1 MPGKENRSQTLLN
14 EIAGGLGD
22 VGVFVPLALALVIEN
37 GFDLQGIFLAAG
49 LFYLLSGT
57 WFGIPMPVQPLKA
70 MAAIALASGLSQE
83 VLHVAGIEFGAI
95 MLLLLIPGAA
105 GILQKL
111 FPLPVIRGIQL
122 ALGIILAKTGVS
134 MALGSPPLA
143 MLAAAL
149 FAATL
154 LFIRALPPILPV
166 LAAGVIIAIVRG
178 DPASVAAAG
187 PAAKT
192 LSPVMSLDGLL
203 FPLVALVIPQLGL
216 TVGNSVMATIQTA
229 KDLFRERS
237 RRVTLRSLATSIGIG
252 NVLSP
257 LLGGIPMCHGSGGL
271 TAHYRFGARTGRA
284 TATVGALFLLIALL
298 PGRYSQHVLF
308 GFPLPFLGVP
318 LVIVGVFHALLARKI
333 LVRGNHAAA
342 AVVTA
347 LASVL
352 THNLTAGAA
361 LGLVTF
367 KIQESLVYI
376 LAKRKALRE
385 KYE

>member
-1 MPGKENRSQTLLN
+1 MAVVTG
-14 EIAGGLGD
+14 AG
-22 VGVFVPLALALVIEN
+22 
-37 GFDLQGIFLAAG
+37 
-49 LFYLLSGT
+49 
-57 WFGIPMPVQPLKA
+57 FGIP
-70 MAAIALASGLSQE
+70 
-83 VLHVAGIEFGAI
+83 
-95 MLLLLIPGAA
+95 
-105 GILQKL
+105 
-111 FPLPVIRGIQL
+111 
-122 ALGIILAKTGVS
+122 
-134 MALGSPPLA
+134 
-143 MLAAAL
+143 
-149 FAATL
+149 
-154 LFIRALPPILPV
+154 
-166 LAAGVIIAIVRG
+166 
-178 DPASVAAAG
+178 
-187 PAAKT
+187 
-192 LSPVMSLDGLL
+192 SPVMSLDGLL

-237 RRVTLRSLATSIGIG
+237 RRVTLRSLAMSIGIG

-257 LLGGIPMCHGSGGL
+257 LIGGIPMCHGSGGL

-284 TATVGALFLLIALL
+284 TATVGTLFLLIALL
-298 PGRYSQHVLF
+298 PGRYAQQVLF

-318 LVIVGVFHALLARKI
+318 LVIVGLFHALLAREI